1 MLCVLYVSLPVHMA
15 GSGAVIVIR
24 NGGLTRRADSGLG
37 RGSAG
42 SEQRIVGRRCSSPA
56 QLVDASLEVGA
67 RSPVPHGGGGGGP
80 RWHGGPIIIII
91 IQAAGG
97 AGAVSADGAAQSV
110 RRERRVRRWRGGDQS
125 SSMLAPAPALAHGT
139 TGLSPGRVNVEQCV
153 DFTVERDDSLCVEVR
168 VAESSPATEMSVKMA
183 AHFLEPIGFEVGVLY
198 SRLAPFSRPEV
209 PVGKFEP
216 PVGENGVESRF
227 VEAFRVGDVMSE
239 IFLLSPFD
247 EVVPVDVVQGFAV
260 DPAYIVSENSFV
272 SAG

>member
-37 RGSAG
+37 RGSAA
-42 SEQRIVGRRCSSPA
+42 QRIVGRRCSSPA
-56 QLVDASLEVGA
+56 QLVDASLEVG
-67 RSPVPHGGGGGGP
+67 SPVPHGGGGGGGGP
-80 RWHGGPIIIII
+80 RWHGGPIII

-110 RRERRVRRWRGGDQS
+110 RRERRVRRRRRRGGDQS

>member
-24 NGGLTRRADSGLG
+24 NGGLTGRADSGLG
-37 RGSAG
+37 RGSAA
-42 SEQRIVGRRCSSPA
+42 QRIVGRRCSSPA

-67 RSPVPHGGGGGGP
+67 RSPVPHGGGGP
-80 RWHGGPIIIII
+80 RWHGGPIIII

-110 RRERRVRRWRGGDQS
+110 RRERRVRRRRGGDQS

>member
-24 NGGLTRRADSGLG
+24 NGGLTGRADSGLG
-37 RGSAG
+37 RGSAA
-42 SEQRIVGRRCSSPA
+42 QRIVGRRCSSPA

-67 RSPVPHGGGGGGP
+67 RSPVPHGGGGP
-80 RWHGGPIIIII
+80 RWHGGPIII

-110 RRERRVRRWRGGDQS
+110 RRERRVRRRRGGDQS

-153 DFTVERDDSLCVEVR
+153 DFTVERDESLCVEVR